1 MANKFLL
8 ELGVEEIPA
17 NLVGSALEQ
26 LGESFEELLE
36 KWQISW
42 QEVSRLGSPRRLS
55 ILVKD
60 LPDRQSDR
68 DETVLGPL

>member
-17 NLVGSALEQ
+17 NLIGSALEQ

-36 KWQISW
+36 KWQISCHTY
-42 QEVSRLGSPRRLS
+42 SL
-55 ILVKD
+55 
-60 LPDRQSDR
+60 
-68 DETVLGPL
+68 

>member
-36 KWQISW
+36 KCMEQYQQLYQHRMREI
-42 QEVSRLGSPRRLS
+42 
-55 ILVKD
+55 
-60 LPDRQSDR
+60 
-68 DETVLGPL
+68 